1 MILHNIAYR
10 PGPIIESA
18 AALYPKVFRH
28 RDLYALHIVAIPER
42 FHKRVGEAKD
52 KDVIDRQLAQVMI
65 DAKNV
70 FLLEMAEQKP
80 IQMLR
85 RFKIKSER
93 LFHDDSGTGRTTA
106 TVLQLFQ
113 HNFEKCWRNGE
124 IVCRA
129 SCPLQFSAKLLKRSR
144 IDSPVFCETV
154 MSPRPKLL
162 QIPAGFGNANDRN
175 IEMPAFDHGLQGG
188 KYLLV
193 REIASGSK
201 ENKRVGMRV

>member
-1 MILHNIAYR
+1 MR
-10 PGPIIESA
+10 WRSEG
-18 AALYPKVFRH
+18 
-28 RDLYALHIVAIPER
+28 
-42 FHKRVGEAKD
+42 

-65 DAKNV
+65 DPKNV

-129 SCPLQFSAKLLKRSR
+129 SCPLKFSAKLLKRSGIVVVSIYITEKACEFLERSR

-193 REIASGSK
+193 REIASGSE
-201 ENKRVGMRV
+201 ENKRVGMGV

>member
-1 MILHNIAYR
+1 
-10 PGPIIESA
+10 
-18 AALYPKVFRH
+18 
-28 RDLYALHIVAIPER
+28 
-42 FHKRVGEAKD
+42 
-52 KDVIDRQLAQVMI
+52 
-65 DAKNV
+65 
-70 FLLEMAEQKP
+70 MAEQKP

-85 RFKIKSER
+85 RFKIKSEG

-129 SCPLQFSAKLLKRSR
+129 SCPLQFSAKLLKRSGIVVVSIYITEKACEFLERSR

-188 KYLLV
+188 KYLLE
-193 REIASGSK
+193 REIASGSE
-201 ENKRVGMRV
+201 ENKRVGMGV